1 MSRILRAEWTK
12 LRTVPSTAWLLAA
25 VVALTLALGVAA
37 VASVDTEYC
46 PTPTTCAEDTAR
58 LSLTGVWLGQ
68 AAVAVLAVLAVT
80 NEYASG
86 LIRSTLAASPSR
98 VRVLTGKVAVVT
110 ATVLAA
116 AVVGVAGSVLA
127 ARAIL
132 PSNGFT
138 PANGYALLSLS
149 DGPTLRAAAGSVLY
163 LGLVAVIAVGIATI
177 ARGTAVALT
186 AALTVL
192 YAVPL
197 LVRFVSDP
205 GWQERLQRWS
215 PSSAGLAIQA
225 TTGLDRLPIQP
236 WAGLGVLAGYAA
248 VALACAAAL
257 FRARDAG

>member
-1 MSRILRAEWTK
+1 VSRILRAEWTK
-12 LRTVPSTAWLLAA
+12 LRTVPSTAWLVVA
-25 VVALTLALGVAA
+25 VVGLTLALGVAA
-37 VASVDTEYC
+37 VASVDTQQC

-80 NEYASG
+80 NEHASG
-86 LIRSTLAASPSR
+86 LIRSTLAVSPSR
-98 VRVLTGKVAVVT
+98 VRVLAGRLTVVT

-116 AVVGVAGSVLA
+116 AALGVAGSVLA
-127 ARAIL
+127 AAAIL
-132 PSNGFT
+132 PANGFT
-138 PANGYALLSLS
+138 PAHGYAPLSLA

-163 LGLVAVIAVGIATI
+163 LGLVAMLGVAVATI
-177 ARGTAVALT
+177 VRGTAAALT
-186 AALTVL
+186 ATLTVL

-205 GWQERLQRWS
+205 GWQEQLQRWS

-248 VALACAAAL
+248 VALVGAAAL
-257 FRARDAG
+257 FHARDAG